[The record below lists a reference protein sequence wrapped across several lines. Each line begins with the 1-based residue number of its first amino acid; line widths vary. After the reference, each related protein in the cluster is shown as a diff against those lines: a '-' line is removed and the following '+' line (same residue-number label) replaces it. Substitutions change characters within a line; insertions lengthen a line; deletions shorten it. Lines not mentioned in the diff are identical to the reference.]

1 MTNDLLPDAD
11 GVIADWTA
19 ELARH
24 QCWLRTVV
32 IARCGEP
39 QAADEI
45 MQEIAMA
52 AWKQQ
57 APLKDAEKVAPW
69 LYQVAVRQS
78 LMYRRRHGRRRIRE
92 QRYAETMETNALR
105 PTPPNPLEWLIAR
118 ERQKLIRQGIARLR
132 PKEAEILLLK
142 YIEGWSYGQIADH
155 LGISPNAVE
164 SRLHRA
170 RQRLRR
176 EMVTLNVIEAR

>member
-1 MTNDLLPDAD
+1 MIT
-11 GVIADWTA
+11 DWSA

-24 QCWLRTVV
+24 QRWLRAVV

-45 MQEIAMA
+45 MQEIAIA
-52 AWKQQ
+52 ALRQQ
-57 APLKDAEKVAPW
+57 APLRDAEKVAPW

-78 LMYRRRHGRRRIRE
+78 LMYRRRLGRRRFRE
-92 QRYAETMETNALR
+92 RQYAEKMETDASR
-105 PTPPNPLEWLIAR
+105 PTAPNPLEWLIAR

-155 LGISPNAVE
+155 LGISPSAVE

-170 RQRLRR
+170 RQNLRH
-176 EMVTLNVIEAR
+176 EMLTLNVIEAR

>member
-1 MTNDLLPDAD
+1 MTNDLLSDAD

-24 QCWLRTVV
+24 QRWLRTVV

-45 MQEIAMA
+45 IQEIAMA
-52 AWKQQ
+52 ALQQ
-57 APLKDAEKVAPW
+57 RAPLRDAEKVAPW

-92 QRYAETMETNALR
+92 QRYAEKMETDASR
-105 PTPPNPLEWLIAR
+105 PTPPNPLEWLIAD

-155 LGISPNAVE
+155 LGISPSAVE

-176 EMVTLNVIEAR
+176 EMVTLDVIEAR

>member
-1 MTNDLLPDAD
+1 MTSNLLPDAD
-11 GVIADWTA
+11 GVITDWSA

-24 QCWLRTVV
+24 QRWLRAVV

-45 MQEIAMA
+45 MQEIAIA
-52 AWKQQ
+52 ALRQQ
-57 APLKDAEKVAPW
+57 APLRDAEKVAPW

-92 QRYAETMETNALR
+92 QKYAENIGTDASR
-105 PTPPNPLEWLIAR
+105 PTSPNPLEWLIAA
-118 ERQKLIRQGIARLR
+118 ERQELIRQGIARLR

-142 YIEGWSYGQIADH
+142 YTAEWNYGQIADH
-155 LGISPNAVE
+155 LGISPSAVE

-176 EMVTLNVIEAR
+176 EMVTLDVIETQ

>member
-24 QCWLRTVV
+24 QRWLRTVV

-45 MQEIAMA
+45 MQEIAIA

-57 APLKDAEKVAPW
+57 APLEDAEKVAPW

-118 ERQKLIRQGIARLR
+118 ERQDRIRQGVARLK
-132 PKEAEILLLK
+132 PKDAEILLLK
-142 YIEGWSYGQIADH
+142 YIEAWSYMQIADH
-155 LGISPNAVE
+155 LGIGPSAVE

-170 RQRLRR
+170 RQRLRH
-176 EMVTLNVIEAR
+176 EMVTLDVIEAT